1 MSTTELRYTLVVPAH
16 PKVSRSE
23 IIAATLALLERKGR
37 DGFSMSE
44 VAAAVGVRAPSLY
57 GHFADRATLLDE
69 VELALLDDLAGILAT
84 QVVPNHP
91 ADTIRA
97 QARAYRRFAKK
108 HPNGYALL
116 FDVRSKQTERGL
128 QARRAAL
135 APTMAALTV
144 LVGESAALLAARAL
158 APYMHGFVSMENASA
173 FRLGPG
179 LDAAFEH
186 GIDTVLR
193 GLLSEVKERG
203 QSGDRGDT

>member
-1 MSTTELRYTLVVPAH
+1 MSTRCLRYTFLVPAH

-23 IIAATLALLERKGR
+23 IIAATLELLERKGR

-69 VELALLDDLAGILAT
+69 VELSLLHDLARILAT
-84 QVVPNHP
+84 QVVPNQP

-116 FDVRSKQTERGL
+116 FDVRSKQTEQGL

-135 APTMAALTV
+135 APSLAALAA
-144 LVGESAALLAARAL
+144 LVGESQALLAARAL
-158 APYMHGFVSMENASA
+158 APYMHGFVSMENAAA
-173 FRLGPG
+173 FRMGPG

-186 GIDTVLR
+186 GIETVLR
-193 GLLSEVKERG
+193 GLASSVG
-203 QSGDRGDT
+203 